1 MSPFAKLHGCDY
13 TRFCM
18 GQFIKEFLLLFRKEM
33 KWWLVP
39 LVIFI
44 LAIGLLILFS
54 SGSALA
60 PFMYPQK

>member
-1 MSPFAKLHGCDY
+1 MW
-13 TRFCM
+13 
-18 GQFIKEFLLLFRKEM
+18 QFIKEFLLLFRKEM